1 MIERR
6 FAVFPAG
13 GAKPVCYVNAAE
25 RDALVRSGAATRFG
39 RRRVDLRLRAD
50 GAGHDM
56 SRYMGP
62 GVMLAHVKGDPR
74 AQVATLLWPRR

>member
-39 RRRVDLRLRAD
+39 RRRADLRLRSD
-50 GAGHDM
+50 GAGD

-62 GVMLAHVKGDPR
+62 GVIRAHVEGDPR